1 VGNDQ
6 QDEPWLDEALTQYST
21 ALFYELHEG
30 WDGAVSEVLEP
41 RYEQV
46 AGTREDD
53 VISRPVAAYTESNYG
68 PIVYAKGPLFF
79 HALRQEVGDE
89 IFTAILQTYLN
100 TFRYDIA
107 SGMDLLDLAETI
119 SAQNLADVYR
129 EWLGDVAGVE
139 Q

>member
-21 ALFYELHEG
+21 VLFYELYEG

-41 RYEQV
+41 RYEAV
-46 AGTREDD
+46 AGTEEDD

-68 PIVYAKGPLFF
+68 PVVYAKGPLFF

-89 IFTAILQTYLN
+89 AFTAILQTYFN
-100 TFRYDIA
+100 TYRYEIA
-107 SGMDLLDLAETI
+107 NGAEFLSLAENVSGQDLTD
-119 SAQNLADVYR
+119 LTT
-129 EWLGDVAGVE
+129 EWLGDVIHAAP
-139 Q
+139 